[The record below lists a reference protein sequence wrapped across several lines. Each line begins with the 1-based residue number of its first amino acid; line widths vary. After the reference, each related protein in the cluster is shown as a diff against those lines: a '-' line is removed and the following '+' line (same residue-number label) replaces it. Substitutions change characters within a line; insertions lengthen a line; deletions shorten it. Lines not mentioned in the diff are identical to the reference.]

1 MSLENIQVQH
11 IEIVIS
17 MLNEITKFLFFFHDL
32 KNYDY
37 HLIMQ
42 KLSKFNLK
50 INDMPNGLG
59 KYMSISNRLGFI
71 DGFQFLSSLLD
82 SLVKNSSKDD
92 VMYLSIVF
100 DNDVL
105 ALVKLKIYYPQEYI
119 SDFIMFEEELPNK
132 EKFYSFLIGKKI
144 SDKEYVRVLKFWNK
158 FKMKTIKH

>member
-1 MSLENIQVQH
+1 
-11 IEIVIS
+11 

-32 KNYDY
+32 KNY

-59 KYMSISNRLGFI
+59 KYTSISNRLGFI

-105 ALVKLKIYYPQEYI
+105 ALVKLKIYYP
-119 SDFIMFEEELPNK
+119 
-132 EKFYSFLIGKKI
+132 
-144 SDKEYVRVLKFWNK
+144 
-158 FKMKTIKH
+158 

>member
-1 MSLENIQVQH
+1 
-11 IEIVIS
+11 

-71 DGFQFLSSLLD
+71 DGFQFLSSL
-82 SLVKNSSKDD
+82 
-92 VMYLSIVF
+92 
-100 DNDVL
+100 
-105 ALVKLKIYYPQEYI
+105 
-119 SDFIMFEEELPNK
+119 
-132 EKFYSFLIGKKI
+132 FYSFLIGKKI